1 MLEQKAGR
9 LFLVT
14 APSGAGKS
22 SLVAALL
29 KADPTVHLSISH
41 TTRAPRPGEVDGRE
55 YHFVTVE
62 TFEAMKEDNAFLEWA
77 YVHGNYYGTS
87 KKWIESELSVGH
99 DVLLEIDWQ
108 GALQVKRLFPDV
120 VGVFILPPSVEALRE
135 RLNKRATDAPE
146 VIARRLAGAGA
157 EMVHAGQFDYVI
169 INDDFERAKEDL
181 IAIVRASRL
190 SFKTQAVR
198 ERETF
203 KHLGIPLI

>member
-41 TTRAPRPGEVDGRE
+41 TTRQPRPGEVDGRE
-55 YHFVTVE
+55 YHFVTIE
-62 TFEAMKEDNAFLEWA
+62 TFEKMQAESAFLEWA
-77 YVHGNYYGTS
+77 YVYGTS
-87 KKWIESELSVGH
+87 KAWIQEQLSLGH

-108 GALQVKRLFPDV
+108 GALQVKKLYPDV
-120 VGVFILPPSVEALRE
+120 LGIFILPPSVDALRA
-135 RLNKRATDAPE
+135 RLNKRATDSDE

-157 EMVHAGQFDYVI
+157 EMVHAGKFDYVI
-169 INDDFERAKEDL
+169 INDDFERATADL
-181 IAIVRASRL
+181 ISVVRASRL
-190 SFKTQAVR
+190 TFKSQAIR
-198 ERETF
+198 ESETF
-203 KHLGIPLI
+203 ERLGIPLQE